1 MKLGTILR
9 SLIYEDVNERAF
21 TPHEVFIFKFLH
33 KKKDSLQTKDDYI
46 RVLQTILRAAGLPK
60 EDALYYYTMF
70 LLNMRPDGR
79 YEETTADQVK
89 DFSGEKGKRTTN
101 YKMSDFAKM
110 KMPFEGSNVR
120 GFWEKDPKG
129 VKQFV
134 ITSYNWYP
142 IYISKNGVWYE
153 VSNSYSPSTGRQMN
167 QTRISGNQN
176 LSPQMMN
183 QLRNGVDIEEI
194 KKKQREEFLKE
205 LNQKFAIKDYVYLR
219 AYSSVDGNYRPIKIK
234 FSINYIDEQDGN
246 ILIDLDIHEIRM
258 VDYRGNNLSTLK
270 SDELDDEKIRSIKNS
285 LESNLLYKLPKEI
298 RTTSKI
304 EIIPNFKLE

>member
-142 IYISKNGVWYE
+142 IYISKNGVWYK
-153 VSNSYSPSTGRQMN
+153 VSDSYSSTTSRQMY
-167 QTRISGNQN
+167 QTRILGNQN

-205 LNQKFAIKDYVYLR
+205 LNQKFAIKDYVYLKT
-219 AYSSVDGNYRPIKIK
+219 YFSGDWYRPIKIK

-258 VDYRGNNLSTLK
+258 VDNRNGNLSTLK
-270 SDELDDEKIRSIKNS
+270 SDELDDEKIRSIKDS
-285 LESNLLYKLPKEI
+285 LESNLPYKLPKEI